1 MKQVV
6 QSVRDGRLR
15 VVDLPRPSIGPTE
28 VLVAPT
34 HSVVSAGTERAV
46 RELASSANTAA
57 FLRPAS
63 MTRLRNVRYA
73 SAMSWLC
80 GRSRSEASS

>member
-46 RELASSANTAA
+46 RHLASSSLVAKARA
-57 FLRPAS
+57 RPDLA
-63 MTRLRNVRYA
+63 RKVIRRA
-73 SAMSWLC
+73 RAE
-80 GRSRSEASS
+80 GPRPHRPIGP